1 MNNNEY
7 LYFMFKAFSFGHN
20 CFLAIVLL
28 FLFFGVNISVI
39 AQDLSLVPA
48 EEKTLLQRVTDG
60 RRDIDWANM
69 NIQFCTAADAAFTN
83 GSLENMAFKVHRVR
97 LEVLGAFREKFS
109 YHFRQS
115 FNKYTNPNIPLDNLA
130 GSVELAMVGWQLNDR
145 WHLTAGKQPVQFSGY
160 ECWVN
165 AIKVRH
171 YSDFN
176 NTIPAYQVGL
186 NMAYS
191 INQNQMLNF
200 QVTNNRNSTIEDQFM
215 YGLPKGIEDSKIPV
229 LGTVNWDGF
238 FVDRA
243 MQLRYSLSYGQ
254 LAKGKNIFYFTCGNV
269 WDKKPFLGYIDFM
282 YSREG
287 LDSKG
292 LVTSVYDTKDN
303 AVVTARNVEY
313 FTTIANLDYRVS
325 PHLNLY
331 VKGAYELGNVYKSS
345 EDFQAGNYRRTWNVQ
360 FCAEYY
366 PMSDSEL
373 IVYLHLLHKNT
384 HLTDKARKYGAN
396 SYNQQR
402 VSLGLVYTLPVF

>member
-1 MNNNEY
+1 MSKIMSFNNR
-7 LYFMFKAFSFGHN
+7 LFCGVA
-20 CFLAIVLL
+20 LL
-28 FLFFGVNISVI
+28 FSSISHSVF
-39 AQDLSLVPA
+39 AQDIALVPA
-48 EEKTLLQRVTDG
+48 EEQTMLNRLTDG
-60 RRDIDWANM
+60 KRDIDWANM
-69 NIQFCTAADAAFTN
+69 NIQFCTATDASFTN
-83 GSLENMAFKVHRVR
+83 GNFDNLAFKVNRVR
-97 LEVLGAFREKFS
+97 LEVLGAFRDKFS

-130 GSVELAMVGWQLNDR
+130 GSVELAMVGWQLNDK

-191 INQNQMLNF
+191 INNNQMLNF

-215 YGLPKGIEDSKIPV
+215 YPLPEGIQDSKIPL
-229 LGTVNWDGF
+229 LGTVNWDGYL
-238 FVDRA
+238 VDRA

-287 LDSKG
+287 LDTKG
-292 LVTSVYDTKDN
+292 LITSSYDLSGGD
-303 AVVTARNVEY
+303 VVTASNVEY
-313 FTTIANLDYRVS
+313 FTTIANIDYRIT
-325 PHLNLY
+325 PHLNIY
-331 VKGAYELGNVYKSS
+331 AKGAFELGNIYKAS
-345 EDFQAGNYRRTWNVQ
+345 ENIDKGNCRRTWNVQ
-360 FCAEYY
+360 LCAEYY
-366 PMSDSEL
+366 PMADSEL
-373 IVYLHLLHKNT
+373 IVYLHLLHKNV
-384 HLTDKARKYGAN
+384 HFADNIRMLGAN
-396 SYNQQR
+396 DYNLQR